1 MNVNFKEFI
10 DDVLS
15 YKNACMELMEAG
27 AALEVAKEAVDHNKS
42 ILDKKALKTEKEK
55 ALSQLKKDVRKK
67 NGYKYFEMIEDM
79 TLSIKGVW
87 NDGDFSFIKA
97 VNESPDRDRIYG
109 LIVDFDKLNQNDNE
123 KRMIQR
129 INEISVLMDFKENER
144 DQENLT
150 TLLSNFGKE
159 EWFLLEPELETER
172 E

>member
-15 YKNACMELMEAG
+15 YKNACMELMKAG
-27 AALEVAKEAVDHNKS
+27 AALEAAKEAVKS
-42 ILDKKALKTEKEK
+42 ILDKKVLKTEKEK

-79 TLSIKGVW
+79 TLSIKGIW
-87 NDGDFSFIKA
+87 NDDDFSFVKA

-109 LIVDFDKLNQNDNE
+109 LIIDFDKLNQNDNE
-123 KRMIQR
+123 KRMIQK
-129 INEISVLMDFKENER
+129 INEISVLMDFKKNES
-144 DQENLT
+144 DQEYLT

-159 EWFLLEPELETER
+159 EWFLPEPELETER